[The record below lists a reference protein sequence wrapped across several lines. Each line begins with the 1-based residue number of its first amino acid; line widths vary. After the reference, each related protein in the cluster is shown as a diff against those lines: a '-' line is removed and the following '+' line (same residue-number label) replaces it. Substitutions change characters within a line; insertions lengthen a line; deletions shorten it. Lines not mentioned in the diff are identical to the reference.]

1 MWSVSKALHIP
12 LDPKVKELKSLPFT
26 ISYVIRK
33 RQQIDSLS
41 ELGKEKMPPFDLLWD
56 GTPEDLDAW
65 IADVLKLD
73 HTAMVTGIDLSQ
85 VEE

>member
-1 MWSVSKALHIP
+1 
-12 LDPKVKELKSLPFT
+12 LDPRIKTLADTPHT

-41 ELGKEKMPPFDLLWD
+41 ELPSEKRPTDEIIWD
-56 GTPEDLDAW
+56 GTPEDLDEW
-65 IADVLKLD
+65 IEKVFDSKHKATITD
-73 HTAMVTGIDLSQ
+73 INLSE

>member
-1 MWSVSKALHIP
+1 MP
-12 LDPKVKELKSLPFT
+12 LDKRIKNLSDTPHT